1 MKILAVDNERL
12 ALESLCRA
20 IKSTVP
26 EAELVSS
33 GNSTEAYELAKDIV
47 PDIAFLDIEMPGLN
61 GIDLAKKIKSDVNPM
76 INIIFT
82 TGYSEYIE
90 TAFMELRSSGYILK
104 PVTVDKI
111 SLEIKNLRNPISP
124 VGSKRCIVRAFG
136 TFEVYIDEKPVNFHY
151 SKTKELFAY
160 LIDNGGM
167 CTNSE
172 LQENLWEDEGS
183 ITDHRSYLQ
192 NLISDLNKTLA
203 RHSCRDIIL
212 KRYGA
217 IGIDR
222 TKIYCDYYEYLTGNP
237 AVINAFRGEYM
248 TQYSWAED
256 TLASLSRPLR

>member
-26 EAELVSS
+26 EAELASS
-33 GNSTEAYELAKDIV
+33 GNSTEAYEIAQAMV

-61 GIDLAKKIKSDVNPM
+61 GIELAKKLKAEVNPRV
-76 INIIFT
+76 NIIFT

-90 TAFMELRSSGYILK
+90 TAFIQLRASGYILK
-104 PVTVDKI
+104 PVTADKI
-111 SLEIKNLRNPISP
+111 SVEIRNLRNPISP
-124 VGSKRCIVRAFG
+124 VGLKRCVVRTFG
-136 TFEVYIDEKPVNFHY
+136 TFEVYIDDKPVDFHY

-172 LQENLWEDEGS
+172 LQENLWEDEGR
-183 ITDHRSYLQ
+183 IADHRSYLQ
-192 NLISDLNKTLA
+192 NLISDMNKTLA
-203 RHSCRDIIL
+203 HHSCRDIIL

-222 TKIYCDYYEYLTGNP
+222 TKIYCDYYEYLAGNP
-237 AVINAFRGEYM
+237 AIINAFRGEYM
-248 TQYSWAED
+248 TQYGWAED
-256 TLASLSRPLR
+256 TLASLSRSLG